1 MDIVLAFLLSIH
13 CAPTAVITP
22 SNATFFLN
30 GVVYVR
36 PDMMKPEILVHEL
49 YHACQYEKAG
59 NQSAKSWGEWQQRE
73 YDAKIAEILFNEK
86 HEGDE
91 IEVWYG
97 VVSD

>member
-1 MDIVLAFLLSIH
+1 
-13 CAPTAVITP
+13 
-22 SNATFFLN
+22 
-30 GVVYVR
+30 
-36 PDMMKPEILVHEL
+36 VHEL
-49 YHACQYEKAG
+49 YHACQYQKAG

-86 HEGDE
+86 HDGDE